1 MAAKFWWLM
10 ALAAVLQGAVAVLY
24 FVLQAGDAPL
34 LRFWAQVSGEMML
47 AASVCLIAAGLLTAR
62 WWMVLNGVAL
72 IALGLVNGG
81 FVHGRISFRFVAM
94 LFVLNAVSL
103 GLVALR
109 FRQRWGAVVA
119 GCFELAFLAMGLRL
133 MRFDLAFGLRTLP
146 DYLWWKADF
155 LWFSVYFVFSAIC
168 LAMIA
173 WHAMGPRYQ
182 LFPWGD
188 VGHGRLG

>member
-1 MAAKFWWLM
+1 MAAKSYWLLV
-10 ALAAVLQGAVAVLY
+10 LAAVLHGVVAALY
-24 FVLQAGDAPL
+24 FMLQAGDAPQ

-47 AASVCLIAAGLLTAR
+47 AASVCLIAAGCLTAR
-62 WWMVLNGVAL
+62 WWMVVNGVAL

-103 GLVALR
+103 GLFALR
-109 FRQRWGAVVA
+109 FGQRWGAIVA
-119 GCFELAFLAMGLRL
+119 ACFELAFLAMGLRL

-146 DYLWWKADF
+146 DYMWWKADF
-155 LWFSVYFVFSAIC
+155 LWFGTYFVFSAIC
-168 LAMIA
+168 LTMIA
-173 WHAMGPRYQ
+173 LHAMGSRYQ

-188 VGHGRLG
+188 VGHGGLG